1 MPVLATPQ
9 PPPPPAVPPPLLELG
24 VRQAT
29 ALGWQQMS
37 TGRLVRLLAGD
48 PTALPTPTDT

>member
-1 MPVLATPQ
+1 MPILA
-9 PPPPPAVPPPLLELG
+9 PPPLLELG

-29 ALGWQQMS
+29 DLGWQQMS

-48 PTALPTPTDT
+48 TTALPTPTNVRS

>member
-1 MPVLATPQ
+1 MPILA
-9 PPPPPAVPPPLLELG
+9 ASPPLLETG
-24 VRQAT
+24 VRQAA

-48 PTALPTPTDT
+48 QTALPTPTTTRS